1 MRITGMGSIVAGAL
15 AAAAVGFAGL
25 AAGFAGLA
33 GVARAEGAAPPVVV
47 ELFTSQGCSAC
58 PPADRLLSDLAER
71 DDVLALSL
79 HVDYWDYIGWAD
91 SFARPEHTAR
101 QRAYARAAGEG
112 MIYTPQMVVG
122 GTHRV
127 MGARA
132 MSVLTAIES
141 HAAAPA
147 PVSVRLERRGD
158 RLSVEAA
165 ASADAPERMVV
176 QIVRYRPERT
186 VRILRGE
193 NAGHTFTY
201 SNIVTAWERVA
212 DWSGAEPLAL
222 TVEMPGADPAAVIVQ
237 AAGHGRIV
245 GAAATR

>member
-1 MRITGMGSIVAGAL
+1 MGSIVAGAL
-15 AAAAVGFAGL
+15 AAAAM
-25 AAGFAGLA
+25 GFAGLA
-33 GVARAEGAAPPVVV
+33 GAARAEGAAPPVVV

-132 MSVLTAIES
+132 MSVLTAIEA

-176 QIVRYRPERT
+176 QILRYRPERT

-201 SNIVTAWERVA
+201 SNTVTAWERVA